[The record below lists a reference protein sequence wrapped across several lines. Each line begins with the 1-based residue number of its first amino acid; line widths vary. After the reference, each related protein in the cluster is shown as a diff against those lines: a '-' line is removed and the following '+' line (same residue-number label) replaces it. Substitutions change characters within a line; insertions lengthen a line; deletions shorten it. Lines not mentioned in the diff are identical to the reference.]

1 MNSYLIII
9 AVVITL
15 VCLFLKVPVFIS
27 ILAGAGIYFFAEPAV
42 STHLIVQRTLSGIQS
57 VPLLAVPF
65 FVYSGVLMNYAGVT
79 QRIMDF
85 CAVLTSRMWGGLAQV
100 NILLSTLMGGLSGS
114 SLADAAMEAKML
126 VPEMRKKGMS
136 NEFSSVVTAFSSSIT
151 PLIPPGIGMIL
162 YGSIGNVSIGQ
173 LFISGL
179 GVGIVLCVSMMILT
193 AFISRKRGYKPEN
206 TYKKGERGK
215 ALWTSFKR
223 AALSLCLPIIIIG
236 GIRLGIFTPTEAG
249 AVAVIYSIILGFWY
263 KELNK
268 NNMVIAL
275 KETLITTGSV
285 MLIVGAASAL
295 AWMLTKEQLPQLL
308 TNTMVS
314 AIGNKYVFLIAVNIF
329 LLIVGMFIEGNAATI
344 VLVPLLVP
352 IARAY
357 GINDI
362 QFAFVFIFNMAI
374 GAISPPMGTI
384 MFVTCGVTKCKI
396 KDFLK
401 ESIPYFALML
411 GVLILI
417 TYVPAT
423 TTAILDLFY

>member
-1 MNSYLIII
+1 MVNYLIII
-9 AVVITL
+9 AVIITL
-15 VCLFLKVPVFIS
+15 LCLFLKVPVFIS
-27 ILAGAGIYFFAEPAV
+27 ILAGASVYFFAEPAV
-42 STHLIVQRTLSGIQS
+42 STHLIVQRALSGMQS

-85 CAVLTSRMWGGLAQV
+85 CSVLTSNMWGGLAQV

-151 PLIPPGIGMIL
+151 PLIPPGIAMIL

-173 LFISGL
+173 LFVSGL
-179 GVGIVLCVSMMILT
+179 AVGVILCVAMMLLT
-193 AFISRKRGYKPEN
+193 AAISRKRGYRPEN
-206 TYKKGERGK
+206 TYAPGERK
-215 ALWTSFKR
+215 VALWSSFKR
-223 AALSLCLPIIIIG
+223 AILPLCLPIIIIG

-249 AVAVIYSIILGFWY
+249 AVAVVYAIILGFAY
-263 KELNK
+263 RELNK
-268 NNMVIAL
+268 DNMIMAI
-275 KETLITTGSV
+275 KETLVTTGSV

-295 AWMLTKEQLPQLL
+295 AWILTKEQIPQFL
-308 TNTMVS
+308 TNAMVNT
-314 AIGNKYVFLIAVNIF
+314 IDNKYIFLIAVNIF

-401 ESIPYFALML
+401 ESVPYFILML
-411 GVLILI
+411 AVLLLI

-423 TTAILDLFY
+423 TTAILNLFY